1 MASLDSI
8 LDAVTAMLEL
18 ERDLGTRTLECDR
31 ALLVAP
37 AAASPKQEAKGA
49 SPQPS
54 VPPPDHSPVPP
65 PEQAVRR
72 SAEPKADSRSVVPA
86 PPVPASPASAIPA
99 SAAPLD
105 FVFLHH
111 APLSGTAA
119 EIMVKAVGALGKTSA
134 TAPVVTDLP
143 IPKAKVYA
151 ILGERS
157 RRKFMPQV
165 PGAPGMWVKSPA
177 GRDTLITYSPADDI
191 AIHTRVT
198 PAVQAIKRR
207 FWEALKTLPGRARL

>member
-1 MASLDSI
+1 MTSLDSI

-31 ALLVAP
+31 ALLAAP
-37 AAASPKQEAKGA
+37 VAASPVPAAVAPKPMAA
-49 SPQPS
+49 ATSPRPS
-54 VPPPDHSPVPP
+54 APPRDRATARPHEHSPDP
-65 PEQAVRR
+65 
-72 SAEPKADSRSVVPA
+72 SSS
-86 PPVPASPASAIPA
+86 
-99 SAAPLD
+99 APLD

-119 EIMVKAVGALGKTSA
+119 EIMAKAVGALGKTSA

-198 PAVQAIKRR
+198 PAVLALKRR
-207 FWEALKTLPGRARL
+207 FWEALKTLPGRAKM